1 MMGPGNGHRTL
12 SALGFRLWALVPRS
26 RLKLGLP
33 TSGSIEGG
41 GRRGPLPDPP
51 FKEGTCAGEAGARA
65 AANLQ
70 DVTTLTSENLDQG
83 KSRNARFL
91 RWLGTPGIAG
101 FAFTLVILV
110 TAPAAAADVEA
121 GRRKAEPCAACHGRD
136 GNATVPG
143 TPSLAGQPV
152 FFTHW
157 QLIKYRDGRR
167 KDPQMS
173 PPAQNLSDE
182 DMADLAAY
190 YATQRPNPRPAKVDP
205 AKVTAGRQLANLH
218 HCTSCHRPG
227 LVGQQQV
234 PRLAGQDFDYLLRLL
249 RSFKA
254 KTASD
259 LDGMMT
265 MSAQPLQEED
275 LLNLVHFMASLGGE

>member
-1 MMGPGNGHRTL
+1 MVDATL
-12 SALGFRLWALVPRS
+12 TLANSERSGECVPPSRWALA
-26 RLKLGLP
+26 LTGAAGLA
-33 TSGSIEGG
+33 
-41 GRRGPLPDPP
+41 L
-51 FKEGTCAGEAGARA
+51 
-65 AANLQ
+65 
-70 DVTTLTSENLDQG
+70 TLTV
-83 KSRNARFL
+83 A
-91 RWLGTPGIAG
+91 
-101 FAFTLVILV
+101 VV
-110 TAPAAAADVEA
+110 APAAAADVEA
-121 GRRKAEPCAACHGRD
+121 GRQKAEPCAACHGRD
-136 GNATVPG
+136 GNATIPG
-143 TPSLAGQPV
+143 TPSLAGQPA

-173 PPAQNLSDE
+173 PAAQNLSDA

-190 YATQRPNPRPAKVDP
+190 YETQQVRQRPSKTDP
-205 AKVTAGRQLANLH
+205 AKVAAGRQLANLH
-218 HCTSCHRPG
+218 HCTSCHKPG

-234 PRLAGQDFDYLLRLL
+234 PRLVGQDFDYLLRLL

-275 LLNLVHFMASLGGE
+275 ILNLVHFIASLRTE